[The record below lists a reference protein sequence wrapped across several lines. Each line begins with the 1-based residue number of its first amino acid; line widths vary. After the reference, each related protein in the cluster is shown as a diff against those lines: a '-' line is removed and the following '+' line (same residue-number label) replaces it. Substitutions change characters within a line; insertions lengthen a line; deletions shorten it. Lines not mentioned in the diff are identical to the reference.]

1 VLAPQMAA
9 HDVGK
14 VPGSRVEIVSADHR
28 NKPDIGA
35 GIARQWIDVDHVDA
49 IVDVPTSSVA
59 FGGSRGHSL
68 NWDLL
73 AFCSGDD
80 FTGAAAWTKAQGHQE
95 VTTC

>member
-1 VLAPQMAA
+1 MTLARYLAR
-9 HDVGK
+9 
-14 VPGSRVEIVSADHR
+14 GSKLFPPTIATNQISALESR
-28 NKPDIGA
+28 GNGSTSITLF
-35 GIARQWIDVDHVDA
+35 
-49 IVDVPTSSVA
+49 DVPTSSVA
-59 FGGSRGHSL
+59 FGGPRGHSL